1 MAVDAGG
8 HSPRPERSM
17 TTISVF
23 SDVICPWC
31 YLGKRRLERALTDL
45 GLTGAPTIRWLPFE
59 LNPDMP
65 QAGMPRAEY
74 RARKFGAQRS
84 AELDARMEALGR
96 EDGVAF
102 AFNRMQR
109 TPNTRRAHMLIA
121 HATDEGFGDAVVE
134 ALFRAYFEEARD
146 IGDPEVLAEIAAAQ
160 GLAGEGVRAA
170 LDNEVLRDRVV
181 LLERR
186 AAEIGIGGVPF
197 FILESG
203 QVVSGAQSSKDWEG
217 LLRDAAS
224 GGETAARA

>member
-1 MAVDAGG
+1 
-8 HSPRPERSM
+8 M

-31 YLGKRRLERALTDL
+31 DLGKRRLERALTDL

-102 AFNRMQR
+102 AFNRIQR

-121 HATDEGFGDAVVE
+121 HATEEGFGEAVVE

-146 IGDPEVLAEIAAAQ
+146 IGDPEVL
-160 GLAGEGVRAA
+160 
-170 LDNEVLRDRVV
+170 
-181 LLERR
+181 
-186 AAEIGIGGVPF
+186 AEIGIGGVPF

-217 LLRDAAS
+217 LLRDAAF
-224 GGETAARA
+224 GARAEAQA